1 MSVYA
6 KVGDSQQ
13 QVDGE
18 CPPGWLLMK
27 AQRPELYY
35 VAGSD
40 GEWHAPHVAVPAAV
54 SRFQGRQAL
63 RLSTMEDGRIVIN
76 DTSGPSPAKRDL
88 LAAVDELLAAP
99 TTPAYYRDAWNDIQQ
114 FERDSP
120 MLLAIADELGLAA
133 ANLDD
138 LFILAATLR
147 A

>member
-6 KVGDSQQ
+6 KVGDSHQ
-13 QVDGE
+13 QVDGD
-18 CPPGWLLMK
+18 CPAGWIVMN
-27 AQRPELYY
+27 AQRPELLS

-40 GEWHAPHVAVPAAV
+40 GEWHAPPAAVPAVV

-63 RLSTMEDGRIVIN
+63 RLSTIEDGRIVIN
-76 DTSGPSPAKRDL
+76 DTAGPSPAKRDL
-88 LAAVDELLAAP
+88 LAAVEELLAAP
-99 TTPAYYRDAWNDIQQ
+99 TTPAYYREAWNDIQQ

-120 MLLAIADELGLAA
+120 MLLAIADELGLSA

-138 LFILAATLR
+138 LFIFAATLR